1 MAKAP
6 RATNGTT
13 AKKRTPQAKPEVEA
27 GTKVA
32 KDVSKPAKA
41 QEAVATPNLEEKI
54 RVRAYELY
62 LQRRGQGGSPEQD
75 WLQAAAEVHSQAGA

>member
-6 RATNGTT
+6 RATNSTT
-13 AKKRTPQAKPEVEA
+13 AKKRTPQAKLEAEA

-32 KDVSKPAKA
+32 KDASKPAKA
-41 QEAVATPNLEEKI
+41 PEAMATPNLEEKI

-75 WLQAAAEVHSQAGA
+75 WLQAAAEIHSQAGA